1 MRRLVIYL
9 LLAAVACSPLEGV
22 EVELVPPGRVTD
34 KAALDIRTGILEE
47 GTYDV
52 DIFLLDGSGRRKLT
66 HMSAEVLPGEPV
78 LLRES
83 LSTQGLSGSCQVLVK
98 VRKGLRSKTIS
109 KPIDIIPSPTR
120 SPRTID
126 GAWAGLYHWSEQEA
140 LHWNKDI
147 RLLTAKDWRAVV
159 RSMHEVGM
167 DIIVIQELMRNEQY
181 AGRHDMTVESYSGK
195 AFYPSDIYSAR
206 MDIACPDP
214 VEAIMA
220 EADLLG
226 MHVLPGIG
234 MFAWFDFGEES
245 LRWHMDVTREVLRR
259 YGHHPSFYG
268 FYVSEECFGSLVPEI
283 APFFE
288 KYSAFCRKLA
298 PAKPIML
305 ATNCFG
311 LRGKDAE
318 YASLLRN
325 LDILCPFG
333 FSRMPDGDLSGD
345 EAAALLQ
352 GWCEAAGA
360 HLWMDLEAF
369 EFNPDGSLRPRSFD
383 SIRAELDSLS
393 CFEQV
398 LCYQYPGVFN
408 NPSLHPQVGEAAGI
422 ALYRSY
428 AAYRSAAQ

>member
-1 MRRLVIYL
+1 MRRLLYIL
-9 LLAAVACSPLEGV
+9 TLAVACSPLQGI
-22 EVELVPPGRVTD
+22 EVELVPPGRVSD
-34 KAALDIRTGILEE
+34 KTEVDIRTGIMEP
-47 GTYDV
+47 GVYNV
-52 DIFLLDGSGRRKLT
+52 DIYLYEVSGPTKLT
-66 HMSAEVLPGEPV
+66 TMKAAVPQGEPV
-78 LLRES
+78 LLRKFLPTE
-83 LSTQGLSGSCQVLVK
+83 GLKGSCQVRVK

-109 KPIDIIPSPTR
+109 KPLEIIPSRTR
-120 SPRTID
+120 SLRTID

-147 RLLTAKDWRAVV
+147 RQLTAEDWKGIV

-167 DIIVIQELMRNEQY
+167 DIIVIQELLRNEEY
-181 AGRHDMTVESYSGK
+181 AGRHDMTVESYPGR

-214 VEAIMA
+214 VEAIME
-220 EADLLG
+220 EADRLG

-234 MFAWFDFGEES
+234 LFAWFDFGEES
-245 LRWHMDVTREVLRR
+245 LRWHMDITREVLER

-268 FYVSEECFGSLVPEI
+268 FYVSEECFGSLVPDI
-283 APFFE
+283 ASFFE
-288 KYSAFCRKLA
+288 QYSDFCRKLA

-311 LRGKDAE
+311 LRGKDRE

-333 FSRMPDGDLSGD
+333 FSRMTPDDLTGR

-352 GWCEAAGA
+352 GWCDEAGA
-360 HLWMDLEAF
+360 HLWLDLEAF
-369 EFNPDGSLRPRSFD
+369 EFNPDGSLRAKPFET
-383 SIRAELDSLS
+383 IRAELDSLAL
-393 CFEQV
+393 FEKV

-408 NPSLHPQVGEAAGI
+408 NTALHPRVGEDTG
-422 ALYRSY
+422 LYREY
-428 AAYRSAAQ
+428 AAWRKRKK